1 MKRRAVLWV
10 SQLALAAAVGWFVWW
25 SVRRNWAA
33 FRSLDVTMQMDV
45 PLILAAAITVVVTYG
60 ALVEAWR
67 RVLRGWGQHLRFG
80 DAARVWCLSNLGRY
94 VPGKVW
100 SLAGLTVLAQRLGVS
115 GWAAAG
121 AALAMQALAVGTG
134 ACVVAVAVPGVVS
147 PAQLGLA
154 ALVAGSVVVLLVW
167 SPAGSAFTRMVR
179 PSMEFHALP
188 ARTGVLAATITL
200 ASWVSYGFAFWLLV
214 RGLLPA
220 PTLPISTAVGIFA
233 AGYLMGL
240 LAVFAPGGVGVRELI
255 FIGLLTP
262 SVGAGGAVAVS
273 IGSRLLLT
281 ITEVAS
287 AVGAL
292 AARRR
297 ERLAKDAFD
306 AGRS

>member
-1 MKRRAVLWV
+1 MLWV
-10 SQLALAAAVGWFVWW
+10 SQLALAAGVGWFVWW
-25 SVRRNWAA
+25 SVRRNWVA
-33 FRSLDVTMQMDV
+33 FRSLDVVLQLDI
-45 PLILAAAITVVVTYG
+45 PLILAAATTVLVTYG
-60 ALVEAWR
+60 ALIEAWR
-67 RVLRGWGQHLRFG
+67 RVLHGWNQDLRFG
-80 DAARVWCLSNLGRY
+80 DAARVWCVSNLGRY

-134 ACVVAVAVPGVVS
+134 ACVVAVTVPGVVS

-154 ALVAGSVVVLLVW
+154 ALAAGSVVVLLTW
-167 SPAGSAFTRMVR
+167 APAGNALTRTVK

-188 ARTGVLAATITL
+188 VRTGVLAATITL
-200 ASWVSYGFAFWLLV
+200 ASWISYGVAFWLLV

-262 SVGAGGAVAVS
+262 SVGAGGALAVS

-297 ERLAKDAFD
+297 ENLGKDAFD